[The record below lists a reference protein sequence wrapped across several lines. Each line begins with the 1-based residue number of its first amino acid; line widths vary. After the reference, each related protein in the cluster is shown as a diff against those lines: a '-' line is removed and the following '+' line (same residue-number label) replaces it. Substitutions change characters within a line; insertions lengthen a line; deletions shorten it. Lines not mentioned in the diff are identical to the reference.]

1 LPRALSVGTLFQLD
15 KDVETQGVSMARG
28 DTLLGDTLRSTLA
41 EVTAQLVESGL
52 TPTPTSTLTPTPT
65 LTLTLTLTR
74 YLTRTLTRNLTRAR
88 ARTR

>member
-1 LPRALSVGTLFQLD
+1 MPRALSVGTLFQLD

-65 LTLTLTLTR
+65 LTLTLTR